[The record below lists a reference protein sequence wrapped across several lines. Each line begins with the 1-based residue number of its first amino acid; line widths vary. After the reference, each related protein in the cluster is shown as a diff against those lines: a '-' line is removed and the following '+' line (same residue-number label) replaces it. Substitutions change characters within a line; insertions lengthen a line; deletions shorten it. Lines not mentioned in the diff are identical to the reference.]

1 MKGRFQRGKIGGIS
15 PFFAFQDIIT
25 SAMAVLITVVM
36 LLALNMG
43 EPGHAA
49 PGEPGEPIPPQ
60 LRQQLASLLDELSRA
75 TADLRVAQ
83 DASAA
88 AKLNPAA
95 LRVEIEIMRGE
106 IASIQAISRAGT
118 KGVTVEQRSNGS
130 KIVLAELEKHK
141 AANAAV
147 SAQVAQQK
155 NEAARSQ
162 AEMKRAE
169 NTLRERES
177 QLLAEQAKKN
187 ELWLIPERSKTSKE
201 PVLAVVSANS
211 VILQR
216 FDHPEKSE
224 LRGNGLP
231 AKFEG
236 ALKTYSKLDQYIV
249 IYLKP
254 SGIDHFDALV
264 QSAKSAGFEIGYD
277 AIGEEVSINFSKSK

>member
-43 EPGHAA
+43 EPAR
-49 PGEPGEPIPPQ
+49 GEPGEPIPPQ
-60 LRQQLASLLDELSRA
+60 LAQQLASLLDELSSA

-95 LRVEIEIMRGE
+95 LRGEIEIMQGE
-106 IASIQAISRAGT
+106 LASIRAISQAGM
-118 KGVTVEQRSNGS
+118 KGLTDKQRSDGP

-147 SAQVAQQK
+147 AAQLAQEREK
-155 NEAARSQ
+155 AARSQ

-169 NTLRERES
+169 ETLRERES

-201 PVLAVVSANS
+201 PVLAVVSADA

-224 LRGNGLP
+224 LRGSGLP
-231 AKFEG
+231 AKFG
-236 ALKTYSKLDQYIV
+236 DALKTYSKLDQYIV
-249 IYLKP
+249 FYLKP
-254 SGIDHFDALV
+254 SGVDHFDALV
-264 QSAKSAGFEIGYD
+264 DSAKSAGFEIGYD
-277 AIGEEVSINFSKSK
+277 AVGEEVTINFGKSQ

>member
-43 EPGHAA
+43 EPGHR
-49 PGEPGEPIPPQ
+49 EPSEPIPPQ
-60 LRQQLASLLDELSRA
+60 LTQQLASLLDELSRA

-95 LRVEIEIMRGE
+95 LSGEMELMRGE
-106 IASIQAISRAGT
+106 LASIRAISQAGM
-118 KGVTVEQRSNGS
+118 KGLTDKQRGDGP

-141 AANAAV
+141 AANAAAA
-147 SAQVAQQK
+147 AQLARQRE
-155 NEAARSQ
+155 EAARSQ
-162 AEMKRAE
+162 AEMKRAGE
-169 NTLRERES
+169 TLRELES

-201 PVLAVVSANS
+201 PVLAVISADA
-211 VILQR
+211 VTLQR
-216 FDHPEKSE
+216 FGHPEKSE
-224 LRGNGLP
+224 LRGGGLP
-231 AKFEG
+231 AKFED
-236 ALKTYSKLDQYIV
+236 ALKAYSKLDQYIV
-249 IYLKP
+249 FYLKP
-254 SGIDHFDALV
+254 SGVDHFDALV
-264 QSAKSAGFEIGYD
+264 DSAKSAGFEIGYD
-277 AIGEEVSINFSKSK
+277 AVGEEISINFSNSQ

>member
-43 EPGHAA
+43 EPGH
-49 PGEPGEPIPPQ
+49 GEPGEPIPPQ
-60 LRQQLASLLDELSRA
+60 LAQQLASLLDELTRA

-95 LRVEIEIMRGE
+95 LRGEMKIMRGE
-106 IASIQAISRAGT
+106 LASIRAISQSGM
-118 KGVTVEQRSNGS
+118 KGLTDKQRSDGP

-147 SAQVAQQK
+147 AAQLALEK
-155 NEAARSQ
+155 EKAARSQ
-162 AEMKRAE
+162 AEMKRADD
-169 NTLRERES
+169 TLRERES
-177 QLLAEQAKKN
+177 QLLAEQARKN

-201 PVLAVVSANS
+201 PVLAVVSADA

-224 LRGNGLP
+224 LRGSGLP
-231 AKFEG
+231 AKFG
-236 ALKTYSKLDQYIV
+236 NSLKAYSKLDQYIV
-249 IYLKP
+249 FYLKP
-254 SGIDHFDALV
+254 SGVDLFDALV
-264 QSAKSAGFEIGYD
+264 DSAKSAGFEIGYD
-277 AIGEEVSINFSKSK
+277 AVGEEVTINFSKSQ